1 MTASGTDRQY
11 TKLTQIFSLTIKHS
25 RKWKKWIFSAD
36 PFSASITI
44 DVVKIRGVFKDGKI
58 EAQIVD
64 DKDLETVTVHL
75 TNQDGMLFAKAA
87 VNIGQIEK
95 GEFLKSLIIDD

>member
-1 MTASGTDRQY
+1 MTASGTGRHF
-11 TKLTQIFSLTIKHS
+11 TKLSQIFTLTL
-25 RKWKKWIFSAD
+25 KKWFFITD

-58 EAQIVD
+58 EAQIVN

-75 TNQDGMLFAKAA
+75 TNQDGMLFAKAV

-95 GEFLKSLIIDD
+95 GEFLNC